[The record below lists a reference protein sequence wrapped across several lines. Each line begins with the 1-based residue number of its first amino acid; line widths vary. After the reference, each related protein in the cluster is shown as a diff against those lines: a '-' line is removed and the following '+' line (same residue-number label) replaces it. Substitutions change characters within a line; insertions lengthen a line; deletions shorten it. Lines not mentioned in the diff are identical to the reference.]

1 MRGNWCK
8 NCNEFVEIKKDYTS
22 TKVCVIIYLIAIG
35 IGFLVSFPYGGLTV
49 VFYLPAILIIFT
61 YGYILGLLTGRRA
74 CIICR
79 KTTRR
84 KRIRK

>member
-8 NCNEFVEIKKDYTS
+8 NCNEFVEIKKDYFGL
-22 TKVCVIIYLIAIG
+22 KVFGIIYLIAIVV
-35 IGFLVSFPYGGLTV
+35 GFIFWFPWGGLIGLG
-49 VFYLPAILIIFT
+49 LPIILIFCTEGFILEIF
-61 YGYILGLLTGRRA
+61 TGRRA
-74 CIICR
+74 CYICG

>member
-8 NCNEFVEIKKDYTS
+8 NCNNFVEIKKDYTRA
-22 TKVCVIIYLIAIG
+22 KVFGMIYVIVIVIS
-35 IGFLVSFPYGGLTV
+35 FLVYGPYGGLFALTLPV
-49 VFYLPAILIIFT
+49 LLIYCTQGYGIYVFI
-61 YGYILGLLTGRRA
+61 GRRA